1 MAWRLTHLEVA
12 LAKSNLVP
20 LSEITVRSF
29 RTAILGESDLAAQ
42 LPLQQPGTGHMV
54 CVDMGLEREQQV
66 QSKLPYQRDIPT
78 RLLEDWIDDHRLSAS
93 AVAEEVG
100 VGGGL
105 WVEQLPEDQH
115 RFSPRRLDAR
125 LSYT

>member
-1 MAWRLTHLEVA
+1 
-12 LAKSNLVP
+12 
-20 LSEITVRSF
+20 
-29 RTAILGESDLAAQ
+29 
-42 LPLQQPGTGHMV
+42 MV
-54 CVDMGLEREQQV
+54 CVHMGLECKHQV

-78 RLLEDWIDDHRLSAS
+78 RLLEDWIDDHRLSAL

-115 RFSPRRLDAR
+115 RFSPSGCPRICRSTG
-125 LSYT
+125 SYFISDVVK